1 MFRPNEDLTF
11 AESGLS
17 SLLPPLS
24 SSLVSITFL
33 LGLTIPLLPFAKSA
47 FLLKPNA
54 LLISLNL
61 QKKSLHREAVT
72 VIKRTEMGNS
82 RYFRR
87 PFPSIYI
94 PSSKV
99 LCLPVKGRQGC
110 FCWRSLPLPDI
121 LGSRER
127 SGLLLL
133 RRSQAFTFQPSIF
146 QSAST
151 PWPTQTSRYKG
162 PPPQ

>member
-61 QKKSLHREAVT
+61 QKKILASGGCDCHQ
-72 VIKRTEMGNS
+72 KDGNGE
-82 RYFRR
+82 FQI
-87 PFPSIYI
+87 FQKALSIYLYPKLQSI
-94 PSSKV
+94 V
-99 LCLPVKGRQGC
+99 LAC
-110 FCWRSLPLPDI
+110 
-121 LGSRER
+121 
-127 SGLLLL
+127 
-133 RRSQAFTFQPSIF
+133 
-146 QSAST
+146 
-151 PWPTQTSRYKG
+151 
-162 PPPQ
+162 